1 MATRRKILQ
10 GALAT
15 LGLGA
20 SGLRAFAAAER
31 KVKPLEILVLG
42 GTGFIGP
49 HQIEYALA
57 RGHKVTMFNRG
68 RTAAGLYG
76 KRVETLIGNRD
87 TKIDQGLKA
96 LQGRRRW
103 DVVIDNSGYVPRH
116 VHDSAELLQGRAG
129 RYLYV
134 STISTYPLDQGGVF
148 NETSPLHSS
157 PDPSDERVT
166 NESYGPL
173 KAACDRTVREILG
186 TAATVVR
193 PTFVV
198 GPGDDTD
205 RFTYW
210 VDRTARGGDVLSPP
224 NAAETLQW
232 IDVRDL
238 AAWMIGLA
246 ETDTAGIFNAASR
259 PATWSEILATL
270 ATAARKSVRLRGP
283 TQELLDLYGI
293 ELPLVA
299 TGMPPWMVGTAA
311 AEGAGLGVRPLLATG
326 KDTLDWWNSL
336 PAERRAN
343 PAGWPTPQQERQALE
358 RLRRI

>member
-1 MATRRKILQ
+1 MATRRTLLQ
-10 GALAT
+10 GAFAA

-20 SGLRAFAAAER
+20 CGMSAFAATER
-31 KVKPLEILVLG
+31 KAKPLDILVLG

-57 RGHKVTMFNRG
+57 RGHRVTMFNRG
-68 RTAAGLYG
+68 RTAAGLYAN
-76 KRVETLIGNRD
+76 RVETLLGNRD
-87 TKIDQGLKA
+87 AKIDQGLKT

-116 VHDSAELLQGRAG
+116 VRDSAELLRGRVG
-129 RYLYV
+129 RYVYV
-134 STISTYPLDQGGVF
+134 STISTYALDQGGVF
-148 NETSPLHSS
+148 NENSPLQALT
-157 PDPSDERVT
+157 DRGDERVT
-166 NESYGPL
+166 GQSYGPL
-173 KAACDRTVREILG
+173 KAACDQSVREIFG
-186 TAATVVR
+186 TAATIVR
-193 PTFVV
+193 PTYVV

-210 VDRTARGGDVLSPP
+210 VDRTARGGEVLSPP
-224 NAAETLQW
+224 DASETLQW

-246 ETDTAGIFNAASR
+246 ENDVPGIFNAASK
-259 PATWSEILATL
+259 PATWGEILGTL

-283 TQELLDLYGI
+283 TQELLDLYRI

-299 TGMPPWMVGTAA
+299 TGMPPWMIGTAA
-311 AEGAGLGVRPLLATG
+311 AEATGLAVRPLLTTG

-343 PAGWPTPQQERQALE
+343 PAGWPTREQERQALE

>member
-1 MATRRKILQ
+1 MATRRTVLQ
-10 GALAT
+10 GALAA
-15 LGLGA
+15 LGLGTRGIHA
-20 SGLRAFAAAER
+20 LAATPQAAR
-31 KVKPLEILVLG
+31 KLDILVLG

-49 HQIEYALA
+49 QQIDFALA

-68 RTAAGLYG
+68 QSNADLYRG
-76 KRVETLIGNRD
+76 RVETLLGNRD
-87 TKIDQGLKA
+87 ARIGDGLKA
-96 LQGRRRW
+96 LAGRRRW

-116 VHDSAELLQGRAG
+116 VRDSAELLHGRVG

-148 NETSPLHSS
+148 NEDSPLHVL
-157 PDPSDERVT
+157 PEGAGEQVT
-166 NESYGPL
+166 GDSYGPL
-173 KAACDRTVREILG
+173 KAACDRTVREVFG
-186 TAATVVR
+186 AAATVVR
-193 PTFVV
+193 PTYIV

-210 VDRTARGGDVLSPP
+210 VERTARGGDVLSPP
-224 NAAETLQW
+224 NAANVLQW

-238 AAWMIGLA
+238 CPWMIGLA
-246 ETDTAGIFNAASR
+246 EQGTAGVFNAASH
-259 PATWSEILATL
+259 PAPWGEILATL

-283 TQELLDLYGI
+283 TQELLDLFEI

-299 TGMPPWMVGTAA
+299 TDMPPWMVGTAA
-311 AEGAGLGVRPLLATG
+311 AEAAGLTVRPLLETAR
-326 KDTLDWWNSL
+326 DTLAWWNAL

-343 PAGWPTPQQERQALE
+343 PQGWPTPERERQALD

>member
-1 MATRRKILQ
+1 MATRRTLLQ

-20 SGLRAFAAAER
+20 SGMSAFAATER
-31 KVKPLEILVLG
+31 KGKPLDILVLG

-49 HQIEYALA
+49 HQIEHALA

-76 KRVETLIGNRD
+76 NRVETLLGNRD
-87 TKIDQGLKA
+87 AKIDQGLKA

-116 VHDSAELLQGRAG
+116 VRDSAELLRGRVG

-134 STISTYPLDQGGVF
+134 STISTYALEQGGVF
-148 NETSPLHSS
+148 NENSPLQPLS
-157 PDPSDERVT
+157 DPGDERVT
-166 NESYGPL
+166 GQSYGPL
-173 KAACDRTVREILG
+173 KAACDESVREIFG
-186 TAATVVR
+186 AAATVAR
-193 PTFVV
+193 PTYVV

-224 NAAETLQW
+224 DASETLQW

-238 AAWMIGLA
+238 GAWMIGLA
-246 ETDTAGIFNAASR
+246 ENDTAGVFNAASR
-259 PATWSEILATL
+259 PAPWSDVLATL

-283 TQELLDLYGI
+283 TQELLDLFRI

-299 TGMPPWMVGTAA
+299 TGTPPWMIGTAA
-311 AEGAGLGVRPLLATG
+311 VEATGLAVRPLLTTG
-326 KDTLDWWNSL
+326 KDTLEWWNSL
-336 PAERRAN
+336 PAERRAS
-343 PAGWPTPQQERQALE
+343 PEGWPTPQQEREALE

>member
-1 MATRRKILQ
+1 MATRRTLLQ
-10 GALAT
+10 GALAA

-20 SGLRAFAAAER
+20 SGMSAFAATER
-31 KVKPLEILVLG
+31 KAKPLDILVLG

-57 RGHKVTMFNRG
+57 RGHKITMFNRG

-76 KRVETLIGNRD
+76 NRVETLLGNRD
-87 TKIDQGLKA
+87 AKIGPGLKS

-116 VHDSAELLQGRAG
+116 VRDSAELLRGRVG

-134 STISTYPLDQGGVF
+134 STISTYELAQGGVF
-148 NETSPLHSS
+148 NENSPLQALS
-157 PDPSDERVT
+157 DPSDEQVT
-166 NESYGPL
+166 NASYGPL
-173 KAACDRTVREILG
+173 KAACDHSVREILG
-186 TAATVVR
+186 AAATVVR
-193 PTFVV
+193 PTYIV

-224 NAAETLQW
+224 NASEALQW

-246 ETDTAGIFNAASR
+246 ENDTGGIFNAASR
-259 PATWSEILATL
+259 PAPWSDILATL
-270 ATAARKSVRLRGP
+270 AAAARKSVRLRGP
-283 TQELLDLYGI
+283 TQELLDLFRI

-299 TGMPPWMVGTAA
+299 TDMAPWMIGTAA
-311 AEGAGLGVRPLLATG
+311 AEAAGLTVRPLLNTAR
-326 KDTLDWWNSL
+326 DTLEWWNSL
-336 PAERRAN
+336 PAERRSN
-343 PAGWPTPQQERQALE
+343 PDGWPTPQQERQALE